1 MSIGRAVNKSRRLPE
16 NLIEGVGISKHKDLE
31 AEGILRTAE
40 TTLLWGIV
48 FGTSAE
54 IGGALHQE
62 ESHIVDRRVVSIFR
76 TSRVITRP
84 F

>member
-54 IGGALHQE
+54 IVGALHQV
-62 ESHIVDRRVVSIFR
+62 HIVDRRVVSIFR